1 MYTEVGTYYIYPFIS
16 GFWEGRY
23 MEYKK
28 LLTNILNKVY
38 EVSGQNFN
46 IDNPNEISEVVT
58 AKAERGREIKS
69 LIASYRLMLQAEEL
83 SHDRS

>member
-1 MYTEVGTYYIYPFIS
+1 
-16 GFWEGRY
+16 
-23 MEYKK
+23 MEYKE

-38 EVSGQNFN
+38 EVSRENFDIN
-46 IDNPNEISEVVT
+46 NPSKISEVVT
-58 AKAERGREIKS
+58 ANVERGREIKS